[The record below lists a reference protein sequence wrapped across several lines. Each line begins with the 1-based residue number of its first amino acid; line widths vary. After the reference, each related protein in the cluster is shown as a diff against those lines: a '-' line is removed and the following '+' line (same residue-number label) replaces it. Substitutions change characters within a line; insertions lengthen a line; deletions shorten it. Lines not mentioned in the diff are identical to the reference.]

1 MDERDKYRRNIGG
14 LFFMTLAAEIG
25 RMFVEGY
32 KVEVISGK
40 GVKFSLGRNRQE
52 MKKNNSTC
60 LT

>member
-1 MDERDKYRRNIGG
+1 
-14 LFFMTLAAEIG
+14 MTLAAEIG

-40 GVKFSLGRNRQE
+40 GVKFSLRRNSQE

-60 LT
+60 ST